1 MKKSAIV
8 VLLIIASCSSKDPKM
23 CECLEAGEK
32 LNQFSS
38 EIMMKE
44 INANDAKKMQTLKAN
59 KAKKCAD
66 YQEMSGEEML
76 KRKAECDEN

>member
-1 MKKSAIV
+1 MKKSAVV
-8 VLLIIASCSSKDPKM
+8 VLLILVSCSSKDPKM

-44 INANDAKKMQTLKAN
+44 ITVNDAEQMKILKGD
-59 KAKKCAD
+59 KTKKCAD

-76 KRKAECDEN
+76 KRKAECTEN

>member
-1 MKKSAIV
+1 MKKGA
-8 VLLIIASCSSKDPKM
+8 VLILIFLGSCSSKDPKM
-23 CECLEAGEK
+23 CECLESGEK

-44 INANDAKKMQTLKAN
+44 INASDAKKMQTLKAD
-59 KAKKCAD
+59 KTKKCAD

-76 KRKAECDEN
+76 KRKAECAEN

>member
-1 MKKSAIV
+1 MKKGA
-8 VLLIIASCSSKDPKM
+8 VLFLIILGSCNSKDPKM
-23 CECLEAGEK
+23 CECLNAGEK

-44 INANDAKKMQTLKAN
+44 ITSNDAEQMKILKKEKS
-59 KAKKCAD
+59 KKCAD

>member
-1 MKKSAIV
+1 MKKSAV
-8 VLLIIASCSSKDPKM
+8 VILLILASCSSKDPKM

-44 INANDAKKMQTLKAN
+44 ITATDAEKMKTLKAE

-76 KRKAECDEN
+76 KRKAECAEN